1 MLTEPGAVSLTPW
14 VAAGLI
20 LSGIVV
26 TITDLRERRIYN
38 KVTFPLMLIGVSVNA
53 LPVGWRVAAG
63 DPRVGIYGF
72 LVGLGVLFPAFAIN
86 MIKAGDVKYLAGV
99 GALGGPWVAL
109 FTFLYG
115 SLAHGLISLVILAR
129 RGEVKAAF
137 SNIGYWF
144 SRSAMTMKPADFEAR
159 TQGQLPYAASLAV
172 GLTVSVGIGLA
183 QGNVFPPW
191 A

>member
-1 MLTEPGAVSLTPW
+1 MLTEPGAVALTPW

-20 LSGIVV
+20 LTGIMV
-26 TITDLRERRIYN
+26 TVTDLRERRIYN
-38 KVTFPLMLIGVSVNA
+38 KVTFPMILAGLVVNA
-53 LPVGWRVAAG
+53 LPVAWGVAAG
-63 DPRVGIYGF
+63 DYRIGLYGF
-72 LVGLGVLFPAFAIN
+72 AVGLGVLLPAFAIN

-115 SLAHGLISLVILAR
+115 SLAHGALSLVVLAR

-137 SNIGYWF
+137 TNIGYWF
-144 SRSAMTMKPADFEAR
+144 SRTALTMKPADFEAR
-159 TQGQLPYAASLAV
+159 TQGQLPYAASLAL
-172 GLTVSVGIGLA
+172 GLVVSVGIGLTR
-183 QGNVFPPW
+183 GNVFPPW